1 MTIQE
6 LNKMELGNYPILVN
20 QEEYILKIENFEVD
34 PTFIFKSISLKRGNL
49 FFVVISSNDEIK
61 LFHTHGKLNF
71 FCEINPENFTLIK
84 Q

>member
-6 LNKMELGNYPILVN
+6 LNKMELGNYPVLVN

-34 PTFIFKSISLKRGNL
+34 PTFIFKSISLKRGDL
-49 FFVVISSNDEIK
+49 FFVVISFNDKIELLK
-61 LFHTHGKLNF
+61 VHGKLNF
-71 FCEINPENFTLIK
+71 ICTIQPENFTLIK